1 MPAVSLAL
9 ALACPNCDQE
19 VPEEAQYCHLCGA
32 VLVEHPQRPPAQP
45 LVYGELWRRFF
56 ACMIDSAIVTAIV
69 IPSALV
75 LTWILEVLSG
85 WEIIDREGARFA
97 AGMGAVV
104 FYLVADWV
112 YNARQMSS
120 RRQATLGKRW
130 MQLKITTLEGE
141 PISFGQATGR
151 HFAKFL
157 STFALFVGFFIAAFS
172 KRRQALHDMVA
183 GTLVVK
189 GRR

>member
-1 MPAVSLAL
+1 MPPVSVAL
-9 ALACPNCDQE
+9 ALACPNCDKD

-32 VLVEHPQRPPAQP
+32 VLVEQPQKPPALP
-45 LVYGELWRRFF
+45 LVYGALWRRLL
-56 ACMIDSAIVTAIV
+56 ACILDGTIVTAIV
-69 IPSALV
+69 VPSALFF
-75 LTWILEVLSG
+75 TWILEALSG
-85 WEIIDREGARFA
+85 WDIIDREGARFA
-97 AGMGAVV
+97 AGMGAVL
-104 FYLVADWV
+104 FFLVADWI
-112 YNARQMSS
+112 YNARQMCS

-130 MQLKITTLEGE
+130 MHLRVTTLGGE

-157 STFALFVGFFIAAFS
+157 STFALFVGFLIAFFS